1 MLSSTEQGWKWKLSG
16 DRSFKKFRLV
26 VSFPFSSFQL
36 PYPLKMKPIQ
46 KVNYFQKR
54 EEWKISDVLMN
65 PMIMMMVLPLLLM
78 TVLPKML
85 NDPETQK
92 EMQEMQK
99 NMASSRNQ
107 VNTKK

>member
-1 MLSSTEQGWKWKLSG
+1 
-16 DRSFKKFRLV
+16 
-26 VSFPFSSFQL
+26 
-36 PYPLKMKPIQ
+36 MKPIQ

-107 VNTKK
+107 VNISNISILEDSMSIQVLGDKIKKLFALCFQGL

>member
-1 MLSSTEQGWKWKLSG
+1 
-16 DRSFKKFRLV
+16 
-26 VSFPFSSFQL
+26 
-36 PYPLKMKPIQ
+36 MKPIQ

>member
-1 MLSSTEQGWKWKLSG
+1 
-16 DRSFKKFRLV
+16 
-26 VSFPFSSFQL
+26 
-36 PYPLKMKPIQ
+36 MKPIQ

-107 VNTKK
+107 VNISNISILEDSMSIFVLGDKIKKLFALCFQGL